1 MMFHLDSLWHEDAR
15 AMEFALTNCGET
27 AVANPRLCYGS
38 LTRALRPSQAT
49 GAQLLRRQAN
59 YHEYAAPEGFVLHPG
74 ETWRFT
80 EASLTRPAKHSNEG
94 PKSAA
99 LLLEDGTMVPV
110 FASDL
115 QAEQAFGVARVADNQ
130 ALTFG
135 VLPQPQGVAVHS
147 WQAVAPVHLAVA
159 ARDAATLQA
168 VSQVAALT
176 RRLHPLVPVPFV
188 LTARDDVARLEI
200 TADESLAPDG
210 YSLSW
215 QAGQVTLR
223 HGAGQGLLHGLVTLA
238 QALTSAH
245 MEPQRYGVPL
255 EGTVTDAPR
264 HGWRGAHL
272 DVSRQFYPLDQV
284 LRYVDI
290 LAWHKMNRFHW
301 HLTDDEGWRLEI
313 KSYPALTESAAQTG
327 MGHPVLP
334 QLGPDMGGQGGYYT
348 QAEARQV
355 VRHASALGVEVM
367 PEIDIPGHC
376 ACVLGA
382 LPALVDQEEP
392 ESYWSVQGFANN
404 ALNPAIEASYTF
416 AEKVL
421 AEVCE
426 VFPFEIVHVGGDEVA
441 EGAWMKSPKAQ
452 AMMRETGL
460 KDTHELQAY
469 FLRHIQEF
477 LAGLG
482 RKLGGWEEVAHGGGV
497 KPENTLLFA
506 WTTVEKT
513 AELAEAG
520 YDVVSTPGQ
529 AYYLD
534 MALSEAWYAP
544 GASWAGFTPLATTY
558 AFEANNG
565 AAALQERL
573 KGVQACV
580 WSEHLTTMARKNH
593 MIFPRLSAIAEA
605 GWSAAEAKDFARFE
619 ALAALMPRL

>member
-15 AMEFALTNCGET
+15 AMEFALTNCSEV

-49 GAQLLRRQAN
+49 GARLLRRQAN
-59 YHEYAAPEGFVLHPG
+59 YHEYAAPEGFVLQPG

-94 PKSAA
+94 PKSAG

-115 QAEQAFGVARVADNQ
+115 QSERAFGMARGGDNQ
-130 ALTFG
+130 ALTLG
-135 VLPQPQGVAVHS
+135 VLPQPQGISVDS
-147 WQAVAPVHLAVA
+147 WQALAPVHLAVA
-159 ARDAATLQA
+159 ARDVATLQA
-168 VSQVAALT
+168 VSQVSALT
-176 RRLHPLVPVPFV
+176 RRLHPLAPVPFV
-188 LTARDDVARLEI
+188 LTAREDVARLEI
-200 TADESLAPDG
+200 EADATLAQDG
-210 YSLSW
+210 YTLGW
-215 QAGQVTLR
+215 RAGQVTLR
-223 HGAGQGLLHGLVTLA
+223 HGAGQGLLHGLVSLA

-245 MEPQRYGVPL
+245 MEPARYGVPL

-327 MGHPVLP
+327 MGQPVLP
-334 QLGPDMGGQGGYYT
+334 QLGPDMDGQGGYYT

-382 LPALVDQEEP
+382 LPELVDQEEP

-426 VFPFEIVHVGGDEVA
+426 VFPFEIIHVGGDEVA

-534 MALSEAWYAP
+534 MALSESWYAP

-605 GWSAAEAKDFARFE
+605 GWSVAEAKDFARFE